1 MSASPALHDV
11 QHRML
16 CALLPHVPDA
26 AAGPAPRA
34 AALALLR
41 HDAPGP
47 SSAQRLQIY
56 RNNLF
61 ESLAGALAAVYPV
74 LAQLVGDEFFRQ
86 LARRLIAQHPLR
98 AGNLHGFGRELPQ
111 LLRVLPSAAALP
123 YLADVAALEWA
134 WHEVYHEADTIPLAA
149 TQLAEVPAA
158 QQLALG
164 LQLVPAA
171 RLVVSPYPVLRIWQ
185 AHQAGAVDADAT
197 LSGVSLDDGGVRLL
211 VLRRHLEIE
220 FVLLGD
226 GEAAWLE
233 ALAAGG
239 TLAEATVAALGVE
252 PAFDLAAALGRHL
265 ALGSFGT
272 LSLAALPSA
281 AEEDAG

>member
-1 MSASPALHDV
+1 M
-11 QHRML
+11 
-16 CALLPHVPDA
+16 
-26 AAGPAPRA
+26 
-34 AALALLR
+34 
-41 HDAPGP
+41 
-47 SSAQRLQIY
+47 
-56 RNNLF
+56 
-61 ESLAGALAAVYPV
+61 

-86 LARRLIAQHPLR
+86 LARRLIAEHPLR

-111 LLRVLPSAAALP
+111 ILRVLPSAAALP

-197 LSGVSLDDGGVRLL
+197 LSRVSLDDGGVRLL

-233 ALAAGG
+233 PLAAGG
-239 TLAEATVAALGVE
+239 TLADATVAALGVE

-281 AEEDAG
+281 AAEDAG